1 MLHSGYLSFP
11 ALGLLAACRLWGD
24 QLPGA
29 VFPGAHQNFSS
40 LVYTLG
46 FASHEG
52 RGNGICLDVYVYK
65 PFILEGTHLRNCL
78 LYLGFF

>member
-40 LVYTLG
+40 LW
-46 FASHEG
+46 F
-52 RGNGICLDVYVYK
+52 
-65 PFILEGTHLRNCL
+65 THLDL
-78 LYLGFF
+78 LPMKEEAMAYAWTCMYTNPSYWRVHI